1 MTKAEAIERMAR
13 IEEDREFYEKQ
24 GIDVDKLLEAE
35 RKLYET
41 SI

>member
-1 MTKAEAIERMAR
+1 MTKTEVLERIAR

>member
-1 MTKAEAIERMAR
+1 MNKSEVVERMAR
-13 IEEDREFYEKQ
+13 IEQDRKLYESQ

-41 SI
+41 SV